1 MVTEIASRVPTAMTR
16 MTRALLALLVLTSCA
31 QNSAVVS
38 EGTYDGAVDAVA
50 TSATLTSL
58 VQPGIEVFLADLP
71 AAVRGKRVG
80 LITNHS
86 AIDRARNLDIDLISR
101 HKDLKLVALF
111 APEHGIRGN
120 AAAGLKIE
128 NEVDAKTGVP
138 VYSLY
143 GSEDRGPTPAM
154 LQDVDVL
161 VYDLQEVG
169 GRTWTYVSTMALSM
183 EAAKRKGIP
192 FVVLDR
198 PNPIGGEIVEGA
210 LLDPKFRSFV
220 GYYPIPARHGM
231 TVGELATLFN
241 QKYGIGAD
249 LIVVRAT
256 NWRRSQWQ
264 DQTGLPWTNPS
275 PNLRSLN
282 ALTSYPG
289 SVYFEG
295 TNLTEGRGT
304 DRPFEQIG
312 ASWLNAAE
320 VARVM
325 NERRLPGIRFEAI
338 TMPVEQT
345 AAKFKGLTIPGI
357 RFVITDRQAYRP
369 VRTALL
375 LIDEIRRQHPND
387 FAWRPSIDRLTGS
400 DKVRLAIEAGTLSTL
415 LEQWDREAA
424 EFAQSRKPFL
434 LYP

>member
-1 MVTEIASRVPTAMTR
+1 MKMMTR
-16 MTRALLALLVLTSCA
+16 TLLLVLGLASCV
-31 QNSAVVS
+31 QNSAIVPA
-38 EGTYDGAVDAVA
+38 GTNDGAVDAVPSTEA
-50 TSATLTSL
+50 TP
-58 VQPGIEVFLADLP
+58 VVRPGIEVFLADVP
-71 AAVRGKRVG
+71 ASLRGKRVG

-86 AIDRARNLDIDLISR
+86 AIDRAKNLDIDLIAK

-111 APEHGIRGN
+111 APEHGIRGD
-120 AAAGLKIE
+120 APAGQKI
-128 NEVDAKTGVP
+128 VDEKDPKTGVP

-143 GSEDRGPTPAM
+143 MSEDRGPSQEM
-154 LQDVDVL
+154 LKDVDVI

-210 LLDPKFRSFV
+210 MLDPKFKSFV
-220 GYYPIPARHGM
+220 GWYPIPARHGM

-241 QKYGIGAD
+241 QKHGIGVD

-275 PNLRSLN
+275 PNLRSLA
-282 ALTSYPG
+282 ALNSYPG

-295 TNLTEGRGT
+295 TTLTEGRGT

-325 NERRLPGIRFEAI
+325 NARGLPGIRFEAI
-338 TMPVEQT
+338 TMPVEPT
-345 AAKFKGLTIPGI
+345 AAKFKGQTIPGI

-400 DKVRLAIEAGTLSTL
+400 DKVRLAIEAGTLPAL
-415 LEQWDREAA
+415 LDEWDREAA
-424 EFAQSRKPFL
+424 EFVESRKPFL